1 MNFNQPNLDEM
12 DKKVNSVLDPE
23 SQIVSIWDAA
33 NLYLLDQSPDVFPV
47 GFEVFSKIMKG
58 GFREND
64 LVVISGKT
72 GHGKTTFAQ
81 TLSYHFNKQ
90 TIPQLWFSYE
100 VDVVELREKF
110 QNMGLN
116 QEFIG
121 YCPMKIKSGNVEW
134 IEERIREGI
143 TKFNIKAVFI
153 DHLGFL
159 TPQDMGRRDYTQ
171 NLSAYLGQIT
181 RQLKNIARENHIVIF
196 LLTHTKKTKD
206 TAEMDD
212 IANSG
217 GIAQEADSVFLV
229 ERERA
234 MIGRKISDQEQGE
247 ILGPYTR
254 ISLTKNRRT
263 GITKFIKCQLLNG
276 KLAEITNHY
285 GTIEMS

>member
-1 MNFNQPNLDEM
+1 MNFEAMN
-12 DKKVNSVLDPE
+12 KKINSVFDPE
-23 SQIVSIWDAA
+23 SQIVRVSEAA
-33 NLYLLDQSPDVFPV
+33 KISRLDQSPDVFPV
-47 GFEVFSKIMKG
+47 GFEIFNKIMKG

-81 TLSYHFNKQ
+81 TLSYHLNKQ
-90 TIPQLWFSYE
+90 TIPHLWFSYE
-100 VDVVELREKF
+100 VDVIELDERFKA
-110 QNMGLN
+110 MGIDDDIIS
-116 QEFIG
+116 F
-121 YCPMKIKSGNVEW
+121 CPLKIKTGNLEW
-134 IEERIREGI
+134 ISERIQEGI
-143 TKFNIKAVFI
+143 AKHNTKAIFI

-159 TPQDMGRRDYTQ
+159 TPEQQGYRDHNQ
-171 NLSAYLGQIT
+171 NLSSYLGHIC
-181 RQLKNIARENHIVIF
+181 RQLKSIARENHVVIF

-234 MIGRKISDQEQGE
+234 SIGKRISDQSEGE
-247 ILGPYTR
+247 ILSPYTR

-263 GITKFIKCQLLNG
+263 GITKFIKCQFVSGRLVEVDQYMNVS
-276 KLAEITNHY
+276 K
-285 GTIEMS
+285 